1 MILWKRF
8 CQKNRF
14 ITKYDIKLET
24 VSIDKIKNKIYNN
37 FYLMMNLNERY
48 LGVSEIHWNCDRCHD
63 WLIYG
68 GDDLANE
75 FYCCGYICNKYI
87 GEYYGTIKVK
97 YNTLI
102 TSLKKFLNRSHDAG
116 HTNHKIT
123 H

>member
-1 MILWKRF
+1 MWKRF

-24 VSIDKIKNKIYNN
+24 VSIDKIKSKIYNN

-68 GDDLANE
+68 CDDLANE